1 MFWLGIGIA
10 LIAGILSIGL
20 ARERIRKRF
29 PRLAEL
35 HLDLVA
41 LGLLIVGLVL
51 SSIHHL
57 GDMAKYSAVR
67 ELYAKLEVE
76 FSGNWAEQPYPKQI
90 LSPVDDQFYVYFKR
104 GSGPDATVVK
114 LFASQPYNFATL
126 DSSRANFT
134 SRQALRPSDYPV
146 GENRRVL
153 WAFDTIGFHI
163 PFLDLKDFSEPS
175 IIVQVLRL
183 DLVLNGVHGEPIR
196 IESPIVAPVRT
207 YGNSV
212 FPWGSFEIQVDLSE
226 HLPE

>member
-1 MFWLGIGIA
+1 VFWLGIGIA

-20 ARERIRKRF
+20 ARKRIKERF
-29 PRLAEL
+29 PSLAEL

-57 GDMAKYSAVR
+57 GNMAEYSTVK
-67 ELYAKLEVE
+67 ELYAILEVE
-76 FSGNWAEQPYPKQI
+76 FSGHWVEQPYPKQI
-90 LSPVDDQFYVYFKR
+90 LSPVDNQFYVYFKR

-126 DSSRANFT
+126 DSSRASFT

-146 GENRRVL
+146 GKNRRVL

-163 PFLDLKDFSEPS
+163 PFLHLKDFREPK
-175 IIVQVLRL
+175 IIVQVLKL

-196 IESPIVAPVRT
+196 IESPIAAPIRT
-207 YGNSV
+207 YGNSAS
-212 FPWGSFEIQVDLSE
+212 PWGSFEIQVDLSE